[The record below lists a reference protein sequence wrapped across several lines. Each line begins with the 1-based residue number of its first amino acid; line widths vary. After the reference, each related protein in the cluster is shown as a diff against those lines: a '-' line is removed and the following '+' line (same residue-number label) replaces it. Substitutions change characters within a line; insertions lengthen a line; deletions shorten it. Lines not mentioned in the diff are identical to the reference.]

1 MFGPYDA
8 VNSQSK
14 VKGATRKTTWGRLY
28 FHGDDRK
35 EGKDWWACRGVLRL
49 VGVTVSFFAYVA

>member
-8 VNSQSK
+8 INSQSK
-14 VKGATRKTTWGRLY
+14 VKGATWKTTWGRLY
-28 FHGDDRK
+28 FHGDDRE

-49 VGVTVSFFAYVA
+49 VGVTVSFFV